1 MLIQVLYA
9 LNIILLSTGLFGV
22 YLKTREQRFSL
33 ALIQILFGLPFLA
46 GQYFYLTYH
55 LEERLQLVVIFS
67 EVIIAFIWL
76 IMALRLRRATL
87 VAAEETRFVFPLEMI
102 GGLLLITVAGY
113 YCIYRAE
120 INLTGA
126 IVHFDM
132 YSPVYFASIF
142 TLTILLYVSWRL
154 EQFWSSLNPAQRW
167 EYKFLII
174 GNMIIGGTFIWM
186 ASYRL
191 TYLTIVPRHLLL
203 AAPLISFGWL
213 IMLYA
218 VLNHQLLNRK
228 IFVSRKIVY
237 SFAIP
242 SFLAVYF
249 MSFGL
254 ISLIMRTYGLEMSFI
269 IHWLLLIL
277 GCVTALILAFSGKIR
292 RQIQFYISTH
302 FYVNKYEYRD
312 EWLALSQHLQGTQT
326 EDDVIKALRRVL
338 ADSLYT
344 TQIFIWVDDST
355 TGYRLASTPENPYGS
370 VKQHTLAVDAG
381 LLDFMQSH
389 SHFYLKEND
398 PNPEWH
404 KVKKT
409 AEPFLTSLN
418 LRLITPISVD
428 SQLVG
433 LIGLG
438 PEYTGGQ
445 YGHDDFDLLTVLG
458 SQTATALLAVRMAEE
473 LAHAREQQAWNRL
486 SAFVLHDIKNA
497 ATMLSM
503 LQENAADHIH
513 EPEFQQDM
521 LELVDD
527 ALRRMSRVEQRLL
540 TLKDDIDP
548 TLQEIELCSTLQFFA
563 RQLQTKLA
571 GMKISVTCKH
581 NLQIHTDPAL
591 LFSIME
597 NLLLNAFQAQASD
610 NEVQIDAGQ
619 DKNNNL
625 AQIRITDNGPGITG
639 DLLPDLLFEPFK
651 TSKTGGSGIGL
662 WQVKRMITSLGG
674 TISARNSTA
683 GGAQFVITIP
693 LVPELGGGNGDG

>member
-1 MLIQVLYA
+1 MLIQVLYT
-9 LNIILLSTGLFGV
+9 LNITLLFAGLLGV

-46 GQYFYLTYH
+46 GQYFYLAYH
-55 LEERLQLVVIFS
+55 LEKHLGMEIIFS

-87 VAAEETRFVFPLEMI
+87 ATVEETRFIFPLEI
-102 GGLLLITVAGY
+102 VSGLLTLTIAGY
-113 YCIYRAE
+113 FLTYRTVVN
-120 INLTGA
+120 ITGS

-132 YSPVYFASIF
+132 YGPIYFASIF

-191 TYLTIVPRHLLL
+191 TYLSIAPKHLLL
-203 AAPLISFGWL
+203 SATLISFGWL
-213 IMLYA
+213 LMLYA
-218 VLNHQLLNRK
+218 VLHHQLLNRK
-228 IFVSRKIVY
+228 IFVSRKIIY

-249 MSFGL
+249 VGFGL
-254 ISLIMRTYGLEMSFI
+254 ISLVMRTFGLNMSYI
-269 IHWLLLIL
+269 IYWLLLIL
-277 GCVTALILAFSGKIR
+277 GCVTAIILAFSGKIR

-312 EWLALSQHLQGTQT
+312 EWLALSQQLQGTLT

-338 ADSLYT
+338 AESLYT

-370 VKQHTLAVDAG
+370 VRKHTLAVDAG
-381 LLDFMQSH
+381 LLDYMQSN
-389 SHFYLKEND
+389 SHFYLREND
-398 PNPEWH
+398 PDPEWH

-418 LRLITPISVD
+418 LKLITPISVGN
-428 SQLVG
+428 QLVG

-445 YGHDDFDLLTVLG
+445 YGHDDFDLLSVLG

-503 LQENAADHIH
+503 LQENAPDHIH
-513 EPEFQQDM
+513 EAEFQQDM

-527 ALRRMSRVEQRLL
+527 ALRRMSRVEQRLQ
-540 TLKDDIDP
+540 TLKDEISP
-548 TLQEIELCSTLQFFA
+548 AFQEIELCSTLQFFS
-563 RQLQTKLA
+563 RQLQTKLP
-571 GMKISVTCKH
+571 GMKINVACEH
-581 NLQIHTDPAL
+581 NIQIHTDPAL
-591 LFSIME
+591 LFSVLE
-597 NLLLNAFQAQASD
+597 NLLLNAFQAQKEP
-610 NEVQIDAGQ
+610 NVVQIDASQ
-619 DKNNNL
+619 DKNNNQ
-625 AQIRITDNGPGITG
+625 AQIHITDNGPGIAE
-639 DLLPDLLFEPFK
+639 DLLPDILFEPFK
-651 TSKTGGSGIGL
+651 TSKKDGSGIGL

-674 TISARNSTA
+674 TISAKNSSA
-683 GGAQFVITIP
+683 GGAQFVIHLPLIP
-693 LVPELGGGNGDG
+693 DVG